1 MHNSS
6 CPFIIFCKSFNFTG
20 EYNTSGCLV
29 KQIFVTAFFP
39 SGVKKTAEKLSLKI
53 VFTIF
58 YPFPARSLPPL
69 KGCHHFQIATYKKDL

>member
-1 MHNSS
+1 MLSQADICHG
-6 CPFIIFCKSFNFTG
+6 IFSIRC
-20 EYNTSGCLV
+20 E
-29 KQIFVTAFFP
+29 
-39 SGVKKTAEKLSLKI
+39 KTAEKLSLKI